1 MTLVVFTVF
10 NNLATLHTTMKT
22 FLYLSV
28 ILLYFQ
34 FLSVK
39 SDCPKLDKN
48 NKEWFDLDP
57 FGCYH
62 LGTYDTQRDTA
73 TQYCRDLTTGYEI
86 SDLAEIRSQ
95 EVQFMLTGIF
105 IERNL
110 TKEAWWIGASKV
122 IHTSNCNLFQFWQ
135 H

>member
-1 MTLVVFTVF
+1 
-10 NNLATLHTTMKT
+10 MKT

-34 FLSVK
+34 FLSAK
-39 SDCPKLDKN
+39 CDCPKLDKN

-57 FGCYH
+57 FGCFH

-73 TQYCRDLTTGYEI
+73 TQYCKDLTTGYEI

-110 TKEAWWIGASKV
+110 TKESWWIGASKV
-122 IHTSNCNLFQFWQ
+122 IIPITNFFTFGNSDKEYKLPNHLGKWKILLG
-135 H
+135 

>member
-1 MTLVVFTVF
+1 M
-10 NNLATLHTTMKT
+10 
-22 FLYLSV
+22 
-28 ILLYFQ
+28 
-34 FLSVK
+34 FLSSAIFQLRV
-39 SDCPKLDKN
+39 
-48 NKEWFDLDP
+48 KEWIDLDP

-62 LGTYDTQRDTA
+62 LGPYDTQRDTA

-105 IERNL
+105 VERNL

-122 IHTSNCNLFQFWQ
+122 IIPTAFFSLLARLIQNFKFHQIIRKMENSIGIEPMNY
-135 H
+135 